1 MYIFK
6 RNKKQITAFI
16 FLILITITLTSCF
29 VPHLVLSEII
39 NRDGLIKIILNKSYG
54 SEVYTFDGKAGDVFQ
69 IQSEVRTG
77 HLKLEIVDPKGVA
90 IYQGNF
96 QQISKF
102 NIRLS
107 NSGKYTIVVKSQW
120 CDGVIYIN
128 KIEGGKRI

>member
-1 MYIFK
+1 MG
-6 RNKKQITAFI
+6 Q
-16 FLILITITLTSCF
+16 L
-29 VPHLVLSEII
+29 
-39 NRDGLIKIILNKSYG
+39 
-54 SEVYTFDGKAGDVFQ
+54 FQ

-107 NSGKYTIVVKSQW
+107 NSGQYTIVVKTQG
-120 CDGVIYIN
+120 CDGLVYLN
-128 KIEGGKRI
+128 KVGGV